1 MNKASLERGMFRTEH
16 IRSYKAEVDN
26 KEEKRRKTD
35 DSVQFGKIQSKI
47 GRVDRKCGESGAD
60 YSIKLKHTERG
71 KVQKVVLSANDE
83 GKNFAVVSLRQVS
96 ITIIVFSSMLPCMY
110 LEDTILRITSSL
122 LWMQK

>member
-26 KEEKRRKTD
+26 KEAKRRKSD
-35 DSVQFGKIQSKI
+35 DNVQFGKIQSKI

-60 YSIKLKHTERG
+60 YSTKLKHTERG

-96 ITIIVFSSMLPCMY
+96 IA
-110 LEDTILRITSSL
+110 ITV
-122 LWMQK
+122 WGE

>member
-26 KEEKRRKTD
+26 KEAKRRKSD
-35 DSVQFGKIQSKI
+35 DNVQFGKIQSKI
-47 GRVDRKCGESGAD
+47 GRVDSLDDDGFPCIGADLQSGDIVVGKCGESGAD
-60 YSIKLKHTERG
+60 YSTKLKHTERG

-96 ITIIVFSSMLPCMY
+96 IA
-110 LEDTILRITSSL
+110 ITV
-122 LWMQK
+122 WGE